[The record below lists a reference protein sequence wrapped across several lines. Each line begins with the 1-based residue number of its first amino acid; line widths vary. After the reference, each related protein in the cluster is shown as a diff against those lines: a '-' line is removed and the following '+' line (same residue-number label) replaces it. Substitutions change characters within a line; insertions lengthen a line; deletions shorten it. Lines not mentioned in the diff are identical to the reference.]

1 MERGKTWHKFIV
13 TADIFVLNR
22 FSSVNKNFT
31 EKLSAQVV
39 DVEARFLHHNYCC
52 IESFPEFPGVVFHIA

>member
-13 TADIFVLNR
+13 TADFFVLNR

-39 DVEARFLHHNYCC
+39 VVEARF
-52 IESFPEFPGVVFHIA
+52 